1 MSDEQD
7 LQRVAKRRVQA
18 RFGLVIHL
26 VMYLAVNGGLFGM
39 WWFTG
44 HGYPWFL
51 WPMIGWGVGI
61 VAHAMALVIGPDS
74 AREQRAIDREL
85 QRLRMRPQPR

>member
-1 MSDEQD
+1 MSADED
-7 LQRVAKRRVQA
+7 LEKVAKRRVQT
-18 RFGLVIHL
+18 RFGFVIHL
-26 VMYLAVNGGLFGM
+26 VMYLAVNGGLFGL

-44 HGYPWFL
+44 DGYPWFV

-74 AREQRAIDREL
+74 VRERRAIDREL
-85 QRLRMRPQPR
+85 QRLRTRTQPH